1 MLNSKQYPIHANNI
15 EMKQVL
21 YISSLAFLFFIAPSC
36 NKKLDVQPQNNITPD
51 QIKTSSD
58 VEAVLYGA
66 YNQLQSY
73 SAWGEQFTLIPDLLA
88 SDDQVDWV
96 GTYAEYKQVKTKK
109 IVATNSIASS
119 IWGNSYKVIF
129 IANTV
134 LDKLS
139 LVDSADKASVE
150 GQALCLRGAMYFQ
163 LVGLFAKPYSD
174 GGAATNLGVPIVLD
188 PSYFY
193 DSTKDKPARA
203 TVAAV
208 YAQVIKDLQAAITKL
223 PASNGVLI
231 NQYTAEAFL
240 SRVYLN
246 MGDYANA
253 VAMAD
258 DVIQH
263 GGFSLNST
271 YDKEFN
277 NAANTSEDIFAI
289 QQTSQSNAGTS
300 NQGLTTF
307 WCPYGGLPPGQTSGR
322 GDAQIN
328 SGYFNYFEPQD
339 FRGTY
344 TTDGTS
350 IAGASGTY
358 PNKWQFFYKAIPVIR
373 LAEMYLTRGE
383 ANLAA
388 GTTVGADPVDDIN
401 TVRARAGASLLSSVA
416 SSDFVDERFR
426 EMGFEGDR
434 FWTLKRLKQDVDGYT
449 YDDNKIVLP
458 IPQSEVDVNKAIV
471 QNGGY

>member
-1 MLNSKQYPIHANNI
+1 
-15 EMKQVL
+15 MKKIL
-21 YISSLAFLFFIAPSC
+21 YITSIASLFFIASAC
-36 NKKLDVQPQNNITPD
+36 NKKLDVQPQNSATPD

-58 VEAVLYGA
+58 VQALLAGA

-73 SAWGEQFTLIPDLLA
+73 SAFGEQFMLIPDLLA
-88 SDDQVDWV
+88 SQNQVDWV
-96 GTYAEYKQVKTKK
+96 GTYANYKQVKTKK
-109 IVATNSIASS
+109 MVATNSIASS
-119 IWGNSYKVIF
+119 IWGNSYKLIG
-129 IANTV
+129 ICNTV

-139 LVDSADKASVE
+139 VVDTADQATVE
-150 GQALCLRGAMYFQ
+150 GEALFIRGTIYFE
-163 LVGLFAKPYSD
+163 LVGLFGKPYSD
-174 GGAATNLGVPIVLD
+174 GAAATNLGVPIVLD
-188 PSYFY
+188 PVYFY
-193 DSTKDKPARA
+193 DSTKNKPARA

-223 PASNGVLI
+223 PASNGVKANKYSAAAI
-231 NQYTAEAFL
+231 L

-246 MGDYANA
+246 MGDYPNA
-253 VAMAD
+253 VTQAD
-258 DVIQH
+258 DVIQN
-263 GGFSLNST
+263 GGYSLNAT

-277 NAANTSEDIFAI
+277 NTGNTSEDIFAI
-289 QQTSQSNAGTS
+289 QQTSQSNVGTS

-307 WCPYGGLPPGQTSGR
+307 YAPNDILPSGR

-328 SGYFNYFEPQD
+328 TGYFGFFEPQD
-339 FRGTY
+339 FRGTF
-344 TTDGTS
+344 TTDGVS
-350 IAGASGTY
+350 IAGANGTY
-358 PNKWQFFYKAIPVIR
+358 PNKWQQFYKVIPVVR

-388 GTTVGADPVDDIN
+388 GTTTGANPLDDIN
-401 TVRARAGASLLSSVA
+401 TVRERAGASDLTTVSG
-416 SSDFVDERFR
+416 SDFVDERFR

-434 FWTLKRLKQDVDGYT
+434 FWTLKRLKMTVDGLS